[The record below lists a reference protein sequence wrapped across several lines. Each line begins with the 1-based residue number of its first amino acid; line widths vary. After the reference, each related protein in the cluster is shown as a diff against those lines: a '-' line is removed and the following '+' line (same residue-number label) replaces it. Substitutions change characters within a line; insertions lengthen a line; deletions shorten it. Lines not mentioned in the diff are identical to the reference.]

1 MTALDQYERLES
13 DGLWREKT
21 GAQRRDV
28 LVSFGHATL
37 VISDSADRPLT
48 HWSLPAV
55 TRLNEGERPALFAPA
70 PDAEET
76 LEIADDTMIDA
87 IETVRRGLLNAR
99 STSGRLRFAISASF
113 AALVV
118 GLAVFWFPNALREQ
132 TLAVVPQSKRA
143 EMGAIILGH
152 LQSTLG
158 QRCTSPRGQEALAA
172 MSNRL
177 FGPSAQAQIV
187 VLPDGLEE
195 AVALPGNI
203 IVLDKSRVE
212 SAKEPESV
220 AGYALAAFLDAEE
233 KDALGPIID
242 QAGLRPTLQLLTTG
256 DLPPESLEAYA
267 MSLTNSPQLIE
278 LRASILEGFQS
289 QNVDIIPLFADLESR
304 GRLVPNQT
312 KEADNQPV
320 ISDSQWIALNGICDA

>member
-13 DGLWREKT
+13 DGLWREKA

-55 TRLNEGERPALFAPA
+55 TRLNEGERPALFSPA

-76 LEIADDTMIDA
+76 LEIADDIMIDA
-87 IETVRRGLLNAR
+87 IEKVRRGLLDAR

-113 AALVV
+113 AVLVV

-143 EMGAIILGH
+143 EMGAVILGH

-158 QRCTSPRGQEALAA
+158 QRCTSPRGQQALAA
-172 MSNRL
+172 MSDRL
-177 FGPSAQAQIV
+177 FNSTEQAQIV
-187 VLPDGLEE
+187 VLPEGLEE
-195 AVALPGNI
+195 AVTLPGNI

-212 SAKEPESV
+212 EAETPEAV
-220 AGYALAAFLDAEE
+220 AGYALAAFLDASE

-242 QAGLRPTLQLLTTG
+242 QAGLQPTLQLLTTG

-267 MSLTNSPQLIE
+267 ISLADSPQLIE
-278 LRASILEGFQS
+278 LRASIIDGFKS
-289 QNVDIIPLFADLESR
+289 RNVDIAPLFVDLESR
-304 GRLVPNQT
+304 GRLVPNQSEET
-312 KEADNQPV
+312 NNAP
-320 ISDSQWIALNGICDA
+320 ILSDSQWIALNGICDR